1 MGYTKGPFL
10 FEAQGNTDCPPG
22 RERSWWE
29 SGAEL
34 SPGVQVGLKLR
45 GALLP
50 DGQQG
55 AAGTARPVRRAVLKL
70 SFAGT

>member
-1 MGYTKGPFL
+1 MVL
-10 FEAQGNTDCPPG
+10 FYSKLGATQIVPLAEIL
-22 RERSWWE
+22 ERSWWE

>member
-1 MGYTKGPFL
+1 MAL
-10 FEAQGNTDCPPG
+10 FYSKLGATQIVPLAEIL
-22 RERSWWE
+22 ERSWWE